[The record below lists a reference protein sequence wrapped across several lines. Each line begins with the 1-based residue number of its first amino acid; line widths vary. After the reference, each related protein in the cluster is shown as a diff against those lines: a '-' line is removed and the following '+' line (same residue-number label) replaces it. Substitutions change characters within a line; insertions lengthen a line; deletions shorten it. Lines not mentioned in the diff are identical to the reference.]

1 MAGSAKEGPYA
12 PRRWATLLAA
22 TGFLFLA
29 AEAALFLI
37 AADAIAQ
44 KASWVSGKV
53 KLNLRRGASTEYKI
67 IGSVTSH
74 TPVTVLGSENGWTHV
89 RLEDGREGWI
99 PGGYLSSDPPPAV
112 RLGQLETEART
123 LRERLEKTEDETERL
138 LSENRSFESSDTE
151 QRERIA
157 QLTTENHQLRSLVR
171 WREWITGASILVIG
185 TIVGAILGRR
195 SRNKRSNRL
204 RV

>member
-1 MAGSAKEGPYA
+1 MVASGPSDTSRR
-12 PRRWATLLAA
+12 RRWATALAS
-22 TGFLFLA
+22 TGVLFLA
-29 AEAALFLI
+29 AEAGLFLI
-37 AADAIAQ
+37 AADAVAQ
-44 KASWVSGKV
+44 KASWVSGQV

-112 RLGQLETEART
+112 RLGQLETETRT
-123 LRERLEKTEDETERL
+123 LRERLEKTEDEAERL

-171 WREWITGASILVIG
+171 WREWVTGASILVIG
-185 TIVGAILGRR
+185 MIVGAILRR
-195 SRNKRSNRL
+195 SSRNKRSNRL